1 MSQTFSEMGTQES
14 HCCGWPLTVDPLP
27 LCYLGVPC
35 PAQSLSSSLLFPVA
49 PTVSAEE
56 DLSFRRDVPTTC
68 TSCDTVSYTTLTVWE
83 VKWPQKISS
92 CLPQIPLPHLCF
104 PASPQPT
111 LFPQHGL
118 KGPALAITSVPLES
132 TASFFFQRTRVR
144 VANFCLILRQ

>member
-1 MSQTFSEMGTQES
+1 MSQTLSEMGTQES
-14 HCCGWPLTVDPLP
+14 HCCGLPLTVDPLP

-83 VKWPQKISS
+83 VKWPQKNIK
-92 CLPQIPLPHLCF
+92 LPTPDTPSTSLLPSLSPTHPLPPAWAQGASTSDNLC
-104 PASPQPT
+104 AAGVDS
-111 LFPQHGL
+111 
-118 KGPALAITSVPLES
+118 I
-132 TASFFFQRTRVR
+132 FFLPK
-144 VANFCLILRQ
+144 NKSEGG